1 MFSNL
6 TCVCVC
12 EMSEIVVTLCQSN
25 AIVFVRR
32 VSDRFAYGFL
42 IPHESLGNGV
52 CDVRQN
58 WAE

>member
-1 MFSNL
+1 
-6 TCVCVC
+6 
-12 EMSEIVVTLCQSN
+12 MSEIVVTLCQSN